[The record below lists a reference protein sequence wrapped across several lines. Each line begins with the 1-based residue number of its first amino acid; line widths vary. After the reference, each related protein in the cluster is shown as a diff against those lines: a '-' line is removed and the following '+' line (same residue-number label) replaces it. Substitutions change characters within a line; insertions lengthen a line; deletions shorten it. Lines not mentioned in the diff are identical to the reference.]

1 MMEWDLVVTGSLG
14 TSLSRSHRGE
24 FTAENSIIMHN
35 LFSIVDYL
43 LLQPRVEDPELTL
56 RRQNVLCEASF
67 VELCFSI
74 VMTNDRK

>member
-1 MMEWDLVVTGSLG
+1 MYSLG

-43 LLQPRVEDPELTL
+43 LLQPRVEDPEITL